1 MAEIAVIKTGG
12 KQYKVHASDEL
23 SIEKLA
29 DKVGDKIKF
38 DDILGGKKVQA
49 VVLEHFRG
57 PKIRILKFKAKAR
70 YTKRMGHRQD
80 QTKIKIDSI
89 V

>member
-12 KQYKVHASDEL
+12 KQYKVQVKDEL
-23 SIEKLA
+23 AIEKIA
-29 DKVGDKIKF
+29 TKVGEKIEF
-38 DDILGGKKVQA
+38 DDILGGKKVKA

-57 PKIRILKFKAKAR
+57 PKIKILKFKLKAR

-80 QTKIKIDSI
+80 MTKIKIETI
-89 V
+89 I